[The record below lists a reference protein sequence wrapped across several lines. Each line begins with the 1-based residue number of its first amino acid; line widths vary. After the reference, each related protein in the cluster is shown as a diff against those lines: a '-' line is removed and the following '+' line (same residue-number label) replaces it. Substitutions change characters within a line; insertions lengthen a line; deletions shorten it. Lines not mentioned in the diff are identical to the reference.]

1 MQNHL
6 IQPPRLNF
14 VVIPRSCDTVY
25 LPMGLKPSRMKAR
38 PASVCHWT
46 LPQAGIRSP
55 SPVPALS
62 ANAQT
67 CEIISSSCCRHD
79 WRTHD
84 AFQVSLPIRFLSWRP
99 WRKRWIDR
107 DATALKF
114 PMGESSEWDR
124 VGWVWVC
131 VCVNLC
137 ECVSEWVWK
146 CVRSFVHLSVCVC
159 VRERERE
166 RDWACSNT
174 LRPKFSL
181 VDNRVIRQR
190 VFEEIQSIL
199 STSQIFLFSIVAQC

>member
-1 MQNHL
+1 
-6 IQPPRLNF
+6 
-14 VVIPRSCDTVY
+14 
-25 LPMGLKPSRMKAR
+25 MGLKPSRMKAR

-99 WRKRWIDR
+99 WRKRWIVR
-107 DATALKF
+107 DANALKF
-114 PMGESSEWDR
+114 PMGESSEW
-124 VGWVWVC
+124 VCVCVNLCEC

-146 CVRSFVHLSVCVC
+146 CVRSFVHLSVCVW
-159 VRERERE
+159 ERERE
-166 RDWACSNT
+166 IGHVQT
-174 LRPKFSL
+174 LYGRNFLLSTIGWFVKGSLRRFNQFSRL
-181 VDNRVIRQR
+181 VKYFCFQLLRNARKWIRQKLNYQVEKKR
-190 VFEEIQSIL
+190 
-199 STSQIFLFSIVAQC
+199 